1 MFHKMDDN
9 ILELRDIIKEYEL
22 YTNNKHKL
30 KSLLGAKVN
39 TKKFLA
45 LNGIKFDLKKGESI
59 GIVGINGS
67 GKSTL
72 SNIIAGLGNQT
83 RGTIKINGSS
93 SILSI
98 SAGLN
103 GELTGRE
110 NIELKCLMLGLTKK
124 KIKELEPKIIE
135 FSELNDIIDQPVKLY
150 SSGMKAKLGFSISIS
165 LEPDLYIID
174 EALSVGDSAFT
185 SKALNRLE
193 QYKHKGKSMIFVSH
207 SLSQIEKFCDK
218 ILWLEVGRIKSIGKT
233 KEVIH
238 YYKQFSGFWKKLNAY
253 EKKEY
258 LEMVTNATVYKRL
271 DNPNIRLYY
280 PLQENYD
287 WLKKK
292 HEVRFELTSYL
303 CHFKSGDTKIYKNIS
318 EPNSFELSKTYLKKV
333 YYVKKQ
339 AIINNEVYFQLSKME
354 SFKYEVVGWVK
365 KKDLTYLEY
374 KDISYDQFKVSLT
387 GESYALSAPWGGGSE
402 IVHKDLS
409 KFKNNPFYV
418 TRTVMIGKNVWF
430 YGILSDT
437 RVWVNSRYTFNH
449 KL

>member
-9 ILELRDIIKEYEL
+9 ILEVRDIIKEYEL

-45 LNGIKFDLKKGESI
+45 LNGINFDLKKGESI

-135 FSELNDIIDQPVKLY
+135 FSELNDFIDQPVKLY

-238 YYKQFSGFWKKLNAY
+238 YYKQFSEFWKKLNAY

-292 HEVRFELTSYL
+292 HEVSFELTSYL

-318 EPNSFELSKTYLKKV
+318 EPNSFELSKTYLRKV

-354 SFKYEVVGWVK
+354 SFKEELIGWVNK
-365 KKDLTYLEY
+365 RNLKYLEF
-374 KDISYDQFKVSLT
+374 INVSYDHFNVNLNGKGS
-387 GESYALSAPWGGGSE
+387 ALLAPWGGRE
-402 IVHKDLS
+402 QFLYRNLKN
-409 KFKNNPFYV
+409 FKNNSFLV
-418 TRTVMIGKNVWF
+418 MRTVKIGRNIWY
-430 YGILSDT
+430 YGLLNNKKI
-437 RVWVNSRYTFNH
+437 WINSIYTF
-449 KL
+449 K